1 VQPESAKKLDARN
14 GAHLEPHYRDTEYRV
29 EHAFLMTGNLFIV
42 SAPSGAG
49 KSTLTAKLLEEDEK
63 IRLSVSYTTR
73 APRPGE
79 VDGRDYHF
87 VDKARFMGMLER
99 GEFLESAEVHG
110 NHYATSQSWIR
121 AERAA
126 GHDILLEIDWQGAQQ
141 VRRVFA
147 DTVGIFILPPSI
159 AELERRMRLR
169 GQDSD
174 AVIRRRL
181 AAAADEMSH
190 AAEFDYVIINNDFEE
205 ARRDLIAVVRASRLV
220 YSRQLE
226 CYPDVFKF

>member
-1 VQPESAKKLDARN
+1 MS
-14 GAHLEPHYRDTEYRV
+14 
-29 EHAFLMTGNLFIV
+29 GNLFIV

-49 KSTLTAKLLEEDEK
+49 KSSLTAKLLEEDK
-63 IRLSVSYTTR
+63 NIHLSVSYTTR

-79 VDGRDYHF
+79 VDGRDYRF
-87 VDKARFMGMLER
+87 VDKPSFLGMLRR

-110 NHYATSQSWIR
+110 NHYGTSEAWIR
-121 AERAA
+121 AQRAA

-141 VRRVFA
+141 VRRLVP
-147 DTVGIFILPPSI
+147 DTIGIFILPPSI
-159 AELERRMRLR
+159 AELERRMRAR
-169 GQDSD
+169 AQDSEE
-174 AVIRRRL
+174 VVRRRM

-226 CYPDVFKF
+226 RNPGVFKF